1 MNRALEKLP
10 TARAAVGTV
19 TGRIVAGMFAI
30 TSAGTVSC
38 PSLAFAVQMNSPT
51 NPLGTAGELEKPNI
65 ATTSF
70 GPPPLHVIFKSW
82 ERGITP
88 SSEGWLV
95 HTTVAGMVMDT
106 EKGPISAP
114 PPPLSIV

>member
-38 PSLAFAVQMNSPT
+38 PSLALAVQTNSPT
-51 NPLGTAGELEKPNI
+51 NPVGTAGELEKPNI
-65 ATTSF
+65 ATTAF
-70 GPPPLHVIFKSW
+70 GPPSLLGICKSL
-82 ERGITP
+82 ERGMAP
-88 SSEGWLV
+88 NSVGWLLR
-95 HTTVAGMVMDT
+95 TTLVGMR
-106 EKGPISAP
+106 
-114 PPPLSIV
+114 